1 MKENDDASGSKL
13 RRTLLCIVV
22 LGVMVGSS
30 VAVYKQGLVSFLRD
44 IYEVLAISLGV
55 GGALWV
61 FFFLIHCLLCLLA
74 RDWQFFLDVS
84 SRIRKIGVH
93 WIALISVVLLA
104 ALINFLVT
112 QERALQVWLC
122 VLVVAFL
129 IRITFLGLGGFNPK
143 KRG

>member
-1 MKENDDASGSKL
+1 
-13 RRTLLCIVV
+13 
-22 LGVMVGSS
+22 
-30 VAVYKQGLVSFLRD
+30 
-44 IYEVLAISLGV
+44 
-55 GGALWV
+55 
-61 FFFLIHCLLCLLA
+61 LIHCLLCLLA

-84 SRIRKIGVH
+84 PRIRKIGVH